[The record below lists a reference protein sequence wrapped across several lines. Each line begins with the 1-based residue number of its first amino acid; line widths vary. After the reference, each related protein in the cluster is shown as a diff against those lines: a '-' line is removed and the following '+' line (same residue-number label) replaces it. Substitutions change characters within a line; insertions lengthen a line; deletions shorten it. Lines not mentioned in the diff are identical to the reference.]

1 MNTLM
6 KGAIIGGIWGLLSII
21 PYSYISAFDPLY
33 KKILLTLIGFPTFI
47 ALSIHLHF
55 MLIFIG
61 APIIGI
67 IIGMMIGY
75 LIRGRKIK

>member
-1 MNTLM
+1 MKIWM

-47 ALSIHLHF
+47 ALSMHF
-55 MLIFIG
+55 HFILIFVG
-61 APIIGI
+61 APIVGI
-67 IIGMMIGY
+67 IIGAIIGY
-75 LIRGRKIK
+75 LIGEK